1 MASRGDLNL
10 MRAWAGDVMRGG
22 GTAVLCTLLAL
33 GVSECNRNRTMHED
47 QQRIADDTV
56 KRLRRDTAYLGLMIF
71 SLRQWA
77 TGLSKQEGWQPP
89 MDLPAPDEFPLEE
102 MPSPP
107 PWAGTFAAELGP
119 PEEPR

>member
-1 MASRGDLNL
+1 
-10 MRAWAGDVMRGG
+10 MRSWLAEVMKGG

-33 GVSECNRNRTMHED
+33 GVSECNRNRSSREV

-56 KRLRRDTAYLGLMIF
+56 KRIRRDTAYLGLMIY

-77 TGLSKQEGWQPP
+77 IGLSKEQGIQPP
-89 MDLPAPDEFPLEE
+89 MDLPGLDEFPLEDRR

-107 PWAGTFAAELGP
+107 PWAGAFAAELGP
-119 PEEPR
+119 PEEKP